1 MRLIDADKLKETLL
15 HYNYTTE
22 HSQIFRWINEQTT
35 VYDIDKEIYKK
46 AVDDFVNACKED
58 ILCQTFGLHEKG
70 IERIAEQLK
79 GGVENDL

>member
-35 VYDIDKEIYKK
+35 VYDIDKEIYKN